1 VILVVP
7 EIENVKHLVLE
18 TPRTESNRTEQKAQ
32 DSMVVRVVRVPCQ
45 ANDVYAGESAG
56 SNAG

>member
-1 VILVVP
+1 
-7 EIENVKHLVLE
+7 VKHLVLE